1 MRQCILVFL
10 PVLHT
15 SPVRLL
21 ACTAP
26 LGLSLDSG
34 FHQSEDGGLSKQPAA
49 CHFSGSGL
57 GFSIDDGLIHVGKD
71 LDMIFNCGVFVFQGR
86 AMEIRIMQ
94 IRVLIDKF

>member
-1 MRQCILVFL
+1 MENKIPF
-10 PVLHT
+10 VLHT

-57 GFSIDDGLIHVGKD
+57 GFSIDDGLIHVGSEMTYKKT
-71 LDMIFNCGVFVFQGR
+71 F
-86 AMEIRIMQ
+86 
-94 IRVLIDKF
+94 DKSHNKI